1 MDPQTPPSN
10 AEIEAVVRAYLGRVA
25 RRYLPL
31 LAGVVVLLLIVVLVP
46 TATPRDDR
54 QAGAL
59 NGALGPQ
66 QSTTGA
72 TSGTNTA
79 PGAVT
84 AGAAQGVVGGAPA
97 GGGAAATTQ
106 VPAGPVAPST
116 SGIARSGV
124 HCGPGKKQVTW
135 SVYAPPCVAKYNG
148 SNGGATTRGVTGSTI
163 TLSYRVTHSADDA
176 AISAA
181 TGSAA
186 PPTDSSYVADLNTY
200 INYFNTQF
208 ELYGRKLVLK
218 TYNGQ
223 GDYIQEDQGQG
234 ADRAQADA
242 ATAHSLGA
250 FGDATFN
257 LRGSNPYWSSLA
269 QQGIVAWGP

>member
-1 MDPQTPPSN
+1 MDPVSPPTH

-31 LAGVVVLLLIVVLVP
+31 LAGAVVLVLIVVLVP
-46 TATPRDDR
+46 TATPRDDS
-54 QAGAL
+54 QAGAV
-59 NGALGPQ
+59 NGALGQPQ
-66 QSTTGA
+66 GATGGTTG
-72 TSGTNTA
+72 TTTA

-84 AGAAQGVVGGAPA
+84 AGAAQGTVNGATTGSGVGG
-97 GGGAAATTQ
+97 GAATTQ

-135 SVYAPPCVAKYNG
+135 SIYAPPCVAKYNG
-148 SNGGATTRGVTGSTI
+148 SNGGATTRGVTGSTV

-186 PPTDSSYVADLNTY
+186 P
-200 INYFNTQF
+200 
-208 ELYGRKLVLK
+208 
-218 TYNGQ
+218 
-223 GDYIQEDQGQG
+223 
-234 ADRAQADA
+234 
-242 ATAHSLGA
+242 
-250 FGDATFN
+250 
-257 LRGSNPYWSSLA
+257 
-269 QQGIVAWGP
+269 

>member
-1 MDPQTPPSN
+1 
-10 AEIEAVVRAYLGRVA
+10 
-25 RRYLPL
+25 
-31 LAGVVVLLLIVVLVP
+31 
-46 TATPRDDR
+46 
-54 QAGAL
+54 
-59 NGALGPQ
+59 

-84 AGAAQGVVGGAPA
+84 AGAAQSGVVGAPGGG
-97 GGGAAATTQ
+97 GGGAATGQ

-186 PPTDSSYVADLNTY
+186 PPTDSTYVADLNTY
-200 INYFNTQF
+200 INYFNSQ
-208 ELYGRKLVLK
+208 
-218 TYNGQ
+218 
-223 GDYIQEDQGQG
+223 
-234 ADRAQADA
+234 
-242 ATAHSLGA
+242 
-250 FGDATFN
+250 
-257 LRGSNPYWSSLA
+257 
-269 QQGIVAWGP
+269 

>member
-1 MDPQTPPSN
+1 MERATPPSN

-46 TATPRDDR
+46 TATPRDDS
-54 QAGAL
+54 QAGAV
-59 NGALGPQ
+59 NGALGQ
-66 QSTTGA
+66 QQGATGGTTG
-72 TSGTNTA
+72 TTTA

-84 AGAAQGVVGGAPA
+84 AGAAQGTVGGGTTGGAVGGA
-97 GGGAAATTQ
+97 GITQ

-116 SGIARSGV
+116 GGIARSGV
-124 HCGPGKKQVTW
+124 HCGPGKKQVAW

-148 SNGGATTRGVTGSTI
+148 SNGGATTRGVTSSTI

-186 PPTDSSYVADLNTY
+186 PPTDSTS
-200 INYFNTQF
+200 
-208 ELYGRKLVLK
+208 
-218 TYNGQ
+218 
-223 GDYIQEDQGQG
+223 
-234 ADRAQADA
+234 
-242 ATAHSLGA
+242 
-250 FGDATFN
+250 
-257 LRGSNPYWSSLA
+257 
-269 QQGIVAWGP
+269 